1 MNRLSI
7 ILADANTMTKIDNL
21 IEELGKLTV
30 VEAGELSKRLEKE
43 WGLNLEAFMGATAQA
58 QEPAKEESVL
68 VDVILTGYPADKKI
82 SVLKKVREFIDM
94 GLLEAKNFVEAL
106 PKPVKEDIDKEEA
119 EKVKKALE
127 EAGAVVELK

>member
-94 GLLEAKNFVEAL
+94 GLLEAKNFVEAI